1 MLAQQMVTK
10 CWLQLNNMI
19 KVKIK
24 VNSRRFTIPV
34 PYAFLHLFIRII
46 TSKRILMLA
55 NRIIEEKAKQKFQIP
70 YIKKAD
76 LEPLL
81 KELAMQKGLLL
92 VETSLKDGTEVSV
105 RL

>member
-1 MLAQQMVTK
+1 MSDFPAL
-10 CWLQLNNMI
+10 
-19 KVKIK
+19 
-24 VNSRRFTIPV
+24 
-34 PYAFLHLFIRII
+34 
-46 TSKRILMLA
+46 
-55 NRIIEEKAKQKFQIP
+55 RIIEEKAKKKFQIP

-81 KELAMQKGLLL
+81 KELTMQKGLLL

>member
-1 MLAQQMVTK
+1 
-10 CWLQLNNMI
+10 MI

-55 NRIIEEKAKQKFQIP
+55 NRIIEEKAKKKFQIP

-81 KELAMQKGLLL
+81 KELTMQKGLLL